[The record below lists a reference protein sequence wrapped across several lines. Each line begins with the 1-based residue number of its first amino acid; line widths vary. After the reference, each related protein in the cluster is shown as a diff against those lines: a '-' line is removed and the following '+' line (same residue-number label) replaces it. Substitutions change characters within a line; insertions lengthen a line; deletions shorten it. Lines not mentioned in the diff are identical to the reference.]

1 MSDTANTIYQLKI
14 SLLGISP
21 MIWRRVLIPA
31 DTTLYGFHRVVQIV
45 LGWEDYHLHAFHIH
59 GRHYRTMW
67 TGERHWENGHEIMLA
82 DLRFRLRQRILYEY
96 DFGDLW
102 VHVIRIE
109 ARLERQDR
117 KFYPICVGGA
127 RAGPPEDI
135 GGPEGYAAFVERLG
149 FGKFAPWFG
158 GDDDDEIDGYE
169 DEDDPLRHFEPE
181 RFNRRD
187 VNAELKREWAEQ
199 KADGAEELQEAH
211 DRGRRWG
218 PADAFW
224 VCLSRTGEIA
234 VL

>member
-1 MSDTANTIYQLKI
+1 MGNLRIRGTA
-14 SLLGISP
+14 S
-21 MIWRRVLIPA
+21 
-31 DTTLYGFHRVVQIV
+31 
-45 LGWEDYHLHAFHIH
+45 
-59 GRHYRTMW
+59 
-67 TGERHWENGHEIMLA
+67 
-82 DLRFRLRQRILYEY
+82 
-96 DFGDLW
+96 
-102 VHVIRIE
+102 
-109 ARLERQDR
+109 
-117 KFYPICVGGA
+117 GA
-127 RAGPPEDI
+127 E
-135 GGPEGYAAFVERLG
+135 VRLG
-149 FGKFAPWFG
+149 DIATLR
-158 GDDDDEIDGYE
+158 DGYE